1 MSRAAGHAER
11 LGASSAGVTAPS
23 SHELA
28 RRARHPA
35 SPAANGGSAR
45 PSAPRWW
52 SPSEATAIW
61 PSPGPR
67 LTCPIGVDDDS
78 EHLR

>member
-45 PSAPRWW
+45 PSARDGGHRPKLRRF
-52 SPSEATAIW
+52 
-61 PSPGPR
+61 GPAQAR
-67 LTCPIGVDDDS
+67 G
-78 EHLR
+78 